1 MMPNKSRKS
10 GSHKKTRTPKKPK
23 KKSSSA
29 KCTESEVDAFSPA
42 ARENLYYISHNA
54 AHCLEFRGFGW
65 PKPAK
70 KKKKKGTKRKKK

>member
-10 GSHKKTRTPKKPK
+10 GSHKKTRRPKKTK
-23 KKSSSA
+23 KSSSSA
-29 KCTESEVDAFSPA
+29 KCTENEVDIFSPA
-42 ARENLYYISHNA
+42 AMENLYYISHNA

-65 PKPAK
+65 PKSAK